1 MQLPVVL
8 RQIAPII
15 VGKCFVMLFPR
26 TLSPLFPTAAEIKTR
41 QKHRTRMQ
49 LQCMQ
54 RSVQNRTLESVVAGA

>member
-15 VGKCFVMLFPR
+15 VGKCFVMLFP
-26 TLSPLFPTAAEIKTR
+26 SPLFPATAVEIKTR